1 MTKISTVVNWIGNAG
16 GLTTA
21 AVFRTNELALLDKEE
36 NHEYEIKV
44 LSFQLDFFEQV
55 EKARRK
61 INNLRSGMKINFK
74 NPLHQAR
81 STTNFQHYTYFVQEH
96 LSYYKK
102 FGRIIMELSE
112 DKAIRYFLETKDK
125 RYHLVTIKNQQKQ
138 AEVWLV
144 DPLLAKNVMKLEL
157 DGRGTVIIQTNR
169 NPRTDLPTGRR
180 FLREDG
186 TLIFSSMYDDDGK
199 NERFFYKGEMFKTHF
214 DVLIQLDNDLNYQ
227 EYENQVIFIDS
238 ALVPIDA
245 FKKNSQPYKRLFK
258 IIHMSDYIYW
268 KEDIYGIPDKKYL
281 RKDYKKIYEFVEKE
295 SNAGIIAFTELNKQ
309 FITSIYPQLTD
320 KVHVIGNLIPRV
332 NIENVLEYPRTPNN
346 FAFIARLDNV
356 QKRFVLAL
364 ESFAEVVKTNRDAK
378 LHFLGTAHDKK
389 NEELFNS
396 YVKKLN
402 LKDNIVLHGYSDN
415 INQKLLELKIEV
427 AILPARWESFAMVV
441 PEALQLGIK
450 FLGVDTPYWYG
461 LWTDVKGFEVAKI
474 SQSPEDKVNII
485 AESWLKLSE
494 LQLSRKEIIDSF
506 NEEWTKLD
514 SAQKYL
520 DIIYK

>member
-1 MTKISTVVNWIGNAG
+1 
-16 GLTTA
+16 
-21 AVFRTNELALLDKEE
+21 
-36 NHEYEIKV
+36 
-44 LSFQLDFFEQV
+44 
-55 EKARRK
+55 
-61 INNLRSGMKINFK
+61 
-74 NPLHQAR
+74 
-81 STTNFQHYTYFVQEH
+81 
-96 LSYYKK
+96 
-102 FGRIIMELSE
+102 MELSE

-346 FAFIARLDNV
+346 FAFISRLDNV

>member
-1 MTKISTVVNWIGNAG
+1 MKISTVVNWIGNAG

-21 AVFRTNELALLDKEE
+21 AVFRTNELALLDREE

-61 INNLRSGMKINFK
+61 INNLSNGMKINFK

-96 LSYYKK
+96 LRCYKK
-102 FGRIIMELSE
+102 LGKITVELSE
-112 DKAIRYFLETKDK
+112 DEAIRYFLETKDK
-125 RYHLVTIKNQQKQ
+125 RYHLVTVKNQHKPT
-138 AEVWLV
+138 EVWLV

-157 DGRGTVIIQTNR
+157 DNRGTVIIQTHR

-180 FLREDG
+180 FLKEDG
-186 TLIFSSMYDDDGK
+186 SLIFSSIYDEDGK

-245 FKKNSQPYKRLFK
+245 FKKNGQKYKSLFK
-258 IIHMSDYIYW
+258 VNHSADYIYW
-268 KEDIYGIPDKKYL
+268 KEDIYGIPDRKYL
-281 RKDYKKIYEFVEKE
+281 RKEFKKIYEFVEEE
-295 SNAGIIAFTELNKQ
+295 SNAGIIVFTEANKQ
-309 FITSIYPQLTD
+309 FIISIYPQLVE
-320 KVHVIGNLIPRV
+320 KVHVIGNLIPRA
-332 NIENVLEYPRTPNN
+332 NIEDSLKYSRVPNN
-346 FAFIARLDNV
+346 FAFIARLNDEE
-356 QKRFVLAL
+356 KRFSLAL
-364 ESFAEVVKTNRDAK
+364 ESFAKIVKIKNTAK
-378 LHFLGTAHDKK
+378 LHFLGSFLDKK
-389 NEELFNS
+389 NEDLFNHF
-396 YVKKLN
+396 VEKLG
-402 LKDNIVLHGYSDN
+402 LKNSVILHGYSDN
-415 INQKLLELKIEV
+415 ITQKLLELGIDT
-427 AILPARWESFAMVV
+427 AILPSRSETFSLVLTES
-441 PEALQLGIK
+441 LQLGIK

-506 NEEWTKLD
+506 NEEWKKLD